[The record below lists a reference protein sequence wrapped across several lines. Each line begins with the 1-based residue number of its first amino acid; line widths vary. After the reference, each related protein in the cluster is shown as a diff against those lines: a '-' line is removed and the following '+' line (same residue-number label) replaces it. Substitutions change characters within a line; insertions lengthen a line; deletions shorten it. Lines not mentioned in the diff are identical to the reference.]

1 MSASVADLEATGPM
15 DLIAACTRYIIL
27 PTYLQWKGSEQLRQY
42 RRLMK
47 SQFFPEE
54 ELRRRQWTAVQD
66 MLRYAYGH
74 NRFYRRRLHE
84 LGATPDDFRSWADFE
99 RLPLLTKDDLRE
111 HADELLSHGWDV
123 SSLIR
128 KRTGGSTGVPVH
140 LYRDLP
146 AFRKK
151 AGVVMRHDEWAY
163 FQVGMKKA
171 ALWGNVQPRTSLW
184 HRLTN
189 ALYDRTIYLDT
200 LEMDDRSMVDFAE
213 RIRRTSTQLLFG
225 HGHSLYHFAR
235 FLRDRRVMDLKLK
248 GIISSAEMLPPEER
262 RVVEEVFGDIVF
274 DRYGCEEVGLIA
286 SECERHDGMHVAA
299 EGIYVEILDGTEE
312 VPGRIVVTDLLNHA
326 MPVLRYEIGDLALTK
341 PGPCT
346 CGRGLPRIGRVIGR
360 TSDFLYTPEGR
371 QISGISLLDTV
382 IIHIPGFRR
391 VQVVQESLDSLT
403 FNVVKGEGFS
413 DASLETLAAAVAKYF
428 GLSMTHKV
436 VIVDAIPLTGRGK
449 FQFSICKV
457 KPTK

>member
-1 MSASVADLEATGPM
+1 M
-15 DLIAACTRYIIL
+15 DLIAACTRHLLL
-27 PTYLQWKGSEQLRQY
+27 PTYLRWIGSEQLQQY
-42 RRLMK
+42 RRLLK
-47 SQFFPEE
+47 SQFLPEE
-54 ELRRRQWTAVQD
+54 ELRRRQWTAVQA
-66 MLRYAYGH
+66 MLRYVHGH
-74 NRFYRRRLHE
+74 NRFYRRRLQE
-84 LGATPDDFRSWADFE
+84 LGATPEDFKSWEDFA

-111 HADELLSHGWDV
+111 KADDLLSDGWNV

-140 LYRDLP
+140 LYRDLR
-146 AFRKK
+146 ASRMK
-151 AGVVMRHDEWAY
+151 AGAAMRHDEWAH
-163 FQVGMKKA
+163 FQVGVKKA
-171 ALWGNVQPRTSLW
+171 ALWGDVKPRTSLG
-184 HRLTN
+184 HRLTD
-189 ALYDRTIYLDT
+189 ALYNRTIYLDT
-200 LEMDDRSMVDFAE
+200 LEMDDRSMLDFAE
-213 RIRRTSTQLLFG
+213 AIRRTSTRLLFG

-235 FLRDRRVMDLKLK
+235 FLRDRRVTDLKLK
-248 GIISSAEMLPPEER
+248 GIISSSEMLPPAER

-312 VPGRIVVTDLLNHA
+312 VPGRVVVTDLLNHA
-326 MPVLRYEIGDLALTK
+326 TPILRYEIGDLALTK

-360 TSDFLYTPEGR
+360 TSDFLYTPEGK

-391 VQVVQESLDSLT
+391 VQVVQESLDALT

-413 DASLETLAAAVAKYF
+413 DASLGTLAAAVTKYF
-428 GLSMTHKV
+428 GPSMSHKV
-436 VIVDAIPLTGRGK
+436 VVVDAIPLTGRGK

-457 KPTK
+457 KPAR

>member
-1 MSASVADLEATGPM
+1 M
-15 DLIAACTRYIIL
+15 DLIAACTRHLLL
-27 PTYLQWKGSEQLRQY
+27 PMYLRLIGSEQLPQY
-42 RRLMK
+42 RRLLK
-47 SQFFPEE
+47 SQFLPEE

-66 MLRYAYGH
+66 MLHYVYGH

-84 LGATPDDFRSWADFE
+84 LGGSPEDFKSWEDFE

-111 HADELLSHGWDV
+111 HADELLSDGWDV

-140 LYRDLP
+140 VYRDLR
-146 AFRKK
+146 ASRMKT
-151 AGVVMRHDEWAY
+151 GVVMRHDEWAH
-163 FQVGMKKA
+163 FQVGVKKA
-171 ALWGNVQPRTSLW
+171 ALWGDVKPRTSLW
-184 HRLTN
+184 HRVTDT
-189 ALYDRTIYLDT
+189 LYNRTIYLDT
-200 LEMDDRSMVDFAE
+200 LEMDDCNMLDFAE
-213 RIRRTSTQLLFG
+213 AIRRTSTKLLFG

-235 FLRDRRVMDLKLK
+235 FLRDRRVTDLKLK
-248 GIISSAEMLPPEER
+248 GIISSAEMLPPGER
-262 RVVEEVFGDIVF
+262 RIVEEVFGNVVF

-299 EGIYVEILDGTEE
+299 EGVYVEILDGTEE
-312 VPGRIVVTDLLNHA
+312 VPGRVVVTDLLNHA
-326 MPVLRYEIGDLALTK
+326 TPILRYEIGDMAMTK

-371 QISGISLLDTV
+371 QISGISLLDTI
-382 IIHIPGFRR
+382 IIHIAGFRR

-413 DASLETLAAAVAKYF
+413 DASLEALAAAVAKYF
-428 GLSMTHKV
+428 GPSMTHKV

-457 KPTK
+457 KPPR